1 MIKCEDV
8 QQLRRCKIGITAD
21 CLLYQNFQLRRLN
34 PDNYTRRAFIGEKSM
49 RRRQKELQ
57 ARLEELN
64 KSLEEYS
71 AAAAQAKRL
80 LSYEYLQDPVE
91 SYVELFQ
98 DIEEKK
104 KKEAQLKKLEKRMEE
119 LSAGS
124 VELLRKQLQE
134 IAEKEKILEGHIDSL
149 KIQIHDRENKIKA
162 DDAAYIEKNE
172 ELLEK
177 QRQLV
182 SSPAWEEDW
191 ERFFSQVK
199 NPRYDTL
206 IRQALAAITEAEED
220 LEVQRNRLVDIRSE
234 YLKRHPNRDFSASGE
249 KNEDYQALLDE
260 LSCDR
265 IKDFEEKAMEQA
277 RIAVDHFKEDFI
289 YKIRSAIKEAYI
301 RRDELNRI
309 IRRLNFGKDRY
320 QFKIT
325 KNKGLDGE
333 YYDMFMDESLEIDPS
348 TLSGSVEHQINMFSM
363 DHEDKYG
370 TLMNDLIRIFIPPD
384 TANAQE
390 QEEAKKNMEKYADY
404 RTYLSFEME
413 QIVEGEERLVIGLS
427 KMIKKN
433 SGGEGQ
439 NPLYVALLASFAQA
453 YHINLSPK
461 LSRRPTI
468 RLVVL
473 DEAFSKM
480 DAEKVASCIELI
492 RGLGFQ
498 AIISATND
506 KIQNYL
512 ENVDKTFV
520 YANPNKK
527 SISIQEFEKKDF
539 AQLIRE
545 EEM

>member
-1 MIKCEDV
+1 MAKAKEDKTKQKATLV
-8 QQLRRCKIGITAD
+8 KVLRYLKPYWFYLGLSLVLAAVSVALTLYVPKLTGRAIDHIIARGQVDFPAILAVLKQIAIAIAVTALAQWIMNICNNKMTYHIVRDIRNEAFRKIEILPLKYIDSHSYGEIVSRVIADVDQFADGLLMGFTQFFTGVMTIAGTILFMLATNVGITFVVVLITPLSLFVA
-21 CLLYQNFQLRRLN
+21 
-34 PDNYTRRAFIGEKSM
+34 AFIAKKTFTMFRLQSETRGEQTALIDEM
-49 RRRQKELQ
+49 LGNQKVVQ
-57 ARLEELN
+57 A
-64 KSLEEYS
+64 
-71 AAAAQAKRL
+71 
-80 LSYEYLQDPVE
+80 
-91 SYVELFQ
+91 
-98 DIEEKK
+98 
-104 KKEAQLKKLEKRMEE
+104 
-119 LSAGS
+119 
-124 VELLRKQLQE
+124 
-134 IAEKEKILEGHIDSL
+134 
-149 KIQIHDRENKIKA
+149 
-162 DDAAYIEKNE
+162 
-172 ELLEK
+172 
-177 QRQLV
+177 
-182 SSPAWEEDW
+182 
-191 ERFFSQVK
+191 FS
-199 NPRYDTL
+199 
-206 IRQALAAITEAEED
+206 
-220 LEVQRNRLVDIRSE
+220 
-234 YLKRHPNRDFSASGE
+234 H
-249 KNEDYQALLDE
+249 
-260 LSCDR
+260 
-265 IKDFEEKAMEQA
+265 EEKAMEQA
-277 RIAVDHFKEDFI
+277 RVAVEHFKEDFI

-309 IRRLNFGKDRY
+309 IRKLNFGKDRY
-320 QFKIT
+320 QFRIS

-333 YYDMFMDESLEIDPS
+333 YYDMFMDESLEIDPA

-363 DHEDKYG
+363 DHENRYG
-370 TLMNDLIRIFIPPD
+370 TLMNDLIHIFIPPE
-384 TANAQE
+384 NASARE

-520 YANPNKK
+520 YANPNKR

-539 AQLIRE
+539 SQLMKE
-545 EEM
+545 EL